1 MKALKDEYKDDVFDP
16 IMKPMFGKPTTLNV
30 DEDMLRKEKPK
41 KCYTARKCATN
52 LEPLAAIVVNDL
64 IKAGFIRKLPP
75 DTITDF
81 CAPGQFHYKKN
92 RNKARMTCSF
102 IEVNKY
108 LKRSPHPLPSI
119 KELIQSVP
127 HDAQFFYQSDLL
139 NGYFQIPLDE
149 ESQLLT
155 TTILPHL
162 SNPDLNID
170 IQPGLWA
177 WTVNPQGIK
186 TASDA
191 FNQRTDEALLGKV
204 KGMIKC
210 VDDILIT
217 ARTEDELMQRI
228 REYYEACKK
237 AGIQLANDKCRIGH
251 EVTFCGVKISNN
263 GIRPDESKIDA
274 IVKAKR
280 PTDLT
285 SLRSLNGLINQ
296 VLMFRKDISDIIK
309 PMNALLKK
317 GAQWVWTADMEAAF
331 MKVKEIMKEEMV
343 IHPYNKDWTTS
354 IYTDGSNVGI
364 GFALVQTDPETG
376 YKHLIQAGSRSLT
389 DTETRYETVSIEL
402 LAILF
407 AVRACKHYLLASPTP
422 VMINTDCRA
431 ILGVMRKN
439 VTDMDNKRLMRMKM
453 ELDEYDLTF
462 QHVAGI
468 KNQTAD
474 YLSRYPIEQPRKE
487 DYEFEDELKHITG
500 EMPYKLATDVN
511 FQYLIEAA
519 ENDKEYE
526 MIVSAILDKVNID
539 NLPTGHPAHK
549 MKIYWEELSV
559 DSGLII
565 KDGKKVYVPAAAR
578 RKVLNDLHL
587 AHLGYHK
594 QREYANKHFFWHGMA
609 ADIKNITDNCEEC
622 QLHARS
628 TPDQPI
634 KANFP
639 CKAPQDFQCMDMAQ
653 LNGQNYLIL
662 VDKFSMYPFCKKMK
676 NTTSKDICKALANIW
691 DDLGYP
697 KAVLTDNA
705 PNFVSEEMRKF
716 LMDHNVKP
724 ITSSPYHQSGNAA
737 EIAVGVVKNLIKKC
751 KNWDSF
757 KDALTAYRDAPLNG
771 KKYSPSELY
780 LGRELR
786 TSLPIIPGSKM
797 TLAEAAKMRL
807 LDITNEDKEQRKK
820 GIPLKELQIGQIVRV
835 QDPITK
841 LWDIEA
847 KIVAIR
853 DNNRSYVLFR
863 YDTNTNIVRNRKFIK
878 VWKGKTA
885 ESSDKPT
892 AVKSSVKSSTKNPVN
907 PTPIIPLKPTLRRSA
922 RIANKAHSV
931 TNEVNA
937 EKNNAEKVKIAYSED
952 GKRGI
957 NKRIDGKRV
966 HFDSD
971 IQIKRIPLRKNKPR
985 SRSSTCYLITDTIS
999 TKWPTMMPLP
1009 KPMPKMIATPIPRL
1023 SMMSEKSPTSS
1034 SKSRNETTDGPAN
1047 LSSLQPQ
1054 GSSWQIKKNGPVEP
1068 RKQKNVASKTSLFER
1083 SKGMI
1088 IKTSKILMQL
1098 TMILWLITALL
1109 TMTTWIGGLR
1119 TLKEGFPTLQP
1130 DANAS
1135 TEAFAGRLATSSN
1148 IMKMPFMTPPKNVN
1162 ETRMRTKLLMQL
1174 CSSFNKPNNRKPAG
1188 NKGKKRPPTTRSSRP
1203 SSSSPSPSSPSSCFK
1218 ALQTIITATVNI
1230 TTTSALAI
1238 TDKDKDKRLNDL
1250 PGYDHRFPNFN
1261 RHVAKYNKIPHEEH
1275 TPAPVP
1281 ILNDDVI
1288 DAIGGLLDINTGT
1301 REQKSTINQPG
1312 SLQKTE
1318 DSNVTINSVITLA
1331 GGPAMVGIVL
1341 SIIFMGVCGIIC
1353 LRSCINDP
1361 VCKCCGFCKM
1371 IKRCFSRCKCCNKDK
1386 NKKPE
1391 PVVKYLIVDGEGNLY
1406 PFKPGEKRP
1415 EETPMKPMMKDNS
1428 TNTDNPMIK
1437 DIDNGTDI
1445 DNVDV
1450 DADDATVPNIE
1461 MPKRYSK
1468 RDLIES

>member
-1 MKALKDEYKDDVFDP
+1 
-16 IMKPMFGKPTTLNV
+16 
-30 DEDMLRKEKPK
+30 
-41 KCYTARKCATN
+41 
-52 LEPLAAIVVNDL
+52 
-64 IKAGFIRKLPP
+64 
-75 DTITDF
+75 
-81 CAPGQFHYKKN
+81 
-92 RNKARMTCSF
+92 MTCSF
-102 IEVNKY
+102 IEINKY

-217 ARTEDELMQRI
+217 ARTEDELLQRI

-274 IVKAKR
+274 IVKANR

-331 MKVKEIMKEEMV
+331 LKVKEIMKEEMV

-474 YLSRYPIEQPRKE
+474 YLSRYPIEKPRKE

-519 ENDKEYE
+519 ENDKNYE
-526 MIVSAILDKVNID
+526 MIVQAILDKVNVD

-565 KDGKKVYVPAAAR
+565 KDDKKVYVPAAAR
-578 RKVLNDLHL
+578 KKVLNDLHL

-676 NTTSKDICKALANIW
+676 NTTSKDICKALADIW

-757 KDALTAYRDAPLNG
+757 KNALIAYRDAPLNG

-786 TSLPIIPGSKM
+786 TSLPVIPGSKL
-797 TLAEAAKMRL
+797 TLAEAAQMRL
-807 LDITNEDKEQRKK
+807 SDIANENKEQRKK
-820 GIPLKELQIGQIVRV
+820 GIPLKQLQIGQIVRV

-878 VWKGKTA
+878 IWRGKAA

-892 AVKSSVKSSTKNPVN
+892 AENSVN
-907 PTPIIPLKPTLRRSA
+907 PTPVTPSKPTLRRSA

-931 TNEVNA
+931 NEVKA
-937 EKNNAEKVKIAYSED
+937 EKITAKTNAEKVNADSKVGIKREASGKKIHFNKIVEVKHIPQRY
-952 GKRGI
+952 
-957 NKRIDGKRV
+957 NKRSSCYNITEWPIMK
-966 HFDSD
+966 SKSKLKSIPT
-971 IQIKRIPLRKNKPR
+971 IQR
-985 SRSSTCYLITDTIS
+985 
-999 TKWPTMMPLP
+999 
-1009 KPMPKMIATPIPRL
+1009 PKMSAKSERSLSKSNNDTTTGQEGTSATLQRGFSWLIRPDGLAEQQKRKASGLKISKSAKFKTTPDPTTREVIKTMAIIIVIFAML
-1023 SMMSEKSPTSS
+1023 FSAISMYRELTTLISGSRTSQHGARGSIEAYGGKLAVS
-1034 SKSRNETTDGPAN
+1034 SK
-1047 LSSLQPQ
+1047 
-1054 GSSWQIKKNGPVEP
+1054 IIMP
-1068 RKQKNVASKTSLFER
+1068 R
-1083 SKGMI
+1083 
-1088 IKTSKILMQL
+1088 
-1098 TMILWLITALL
+1098 TAEED
-1109 TMTTWIGGLR
+1109 
-1119 TLKEGFPTLQP
+1119 KDVQ
-1130 DANAS
+1130 
-1135 TEAFAGRLATSSN
+1135 
-1148 IMKMPFMTPPKNVN
+1148 
-1162 ETRMRTKLLMQL
+1162 RMRMKLLMQL
-1174 CSSFNKPNNRKPAG
+1174 CNVYGDYNEKTGKDKRKLIKSPTMKHSLKPSSL
-1188 NKGKKRPPTTRSSRP
+1188 
-1203 SSSSPSPSSPSSCFK
+1203 SSSPSSLSKCYNMLK
-1218 ALQTIITATVNI
+1218 TILVATNL
-1230 TTTSALAI
+1230 TMTSALKI
-1238 TDKDKDKRLNDL
+1238 TGKPQLNDH
-1250 PGYDHRFPNFN
+1250 PEYDHRFPNFN
-1261 RHVAKYNKIPHEEH
+1261 RHIAKYNDIPHEPL

-1281 ILNDDVI
+1281 IINDDVI
-1288 DAIGGLLDINTGT
+1288 DALGGLLDINTGT

-1312 SLQKTE
+1312 SLQRTE

-1341 SIIFMGVCGIIC
+1341 SIIFLGVCGLIC
-1353 LRSCINDP
+1353 LRSCIKDP
-1361 VCKCCGFCKM
+1361 ICKCCGLCKA
-1371 IKRCFSRCKCCNKDK
+1371 IKRCFSCCKRCSKDK
-1386 NKKPE
+1386 KPKKE
-1391 PVVKYLIVDGEGNLY
+1391 PVVKYMVIDGEGNLR
-1406 PFKPGEKRP
+1406 PFNPGEKKI
-1415 EETPMKPMMKDNS
+1415 ETPIEA
-1428 TNTDNPMIK
+1428 TDNE
-1437 DIDNGTDI
+1437 DN
-1445 DNVDV
+1445 
-1450 DADDATVPNIE
+1450 ADDATVPDIE
-1461 MPKRYSK
+1461 KKMTKKYSK
-1468 RDLIES
+1468 RDLIESK